1 MRLPL
6 LFARV
11 EKDNTF
17 SRAAELM
24 VEEFEE
30 GIESSG

>member
-1 MRLPL
+1 MWLPL

-11 EKDNTF
+11 EKDTTF
-17 SRAAELM
+17 SRAAELV
-24 VEEFEE
+24 VEGFEE